1 VAGHAEKT
9 PIGRYN
15 YFKRRVSHFDVCQV
29 DVYMLKVEKQLKT
42 WREKGQREAQ
52 WFTLEEAAELV
63 QEPGLVALLQNLAQ
77 TLVGSKLRSTKVGRA

>member
-1 VAGHAEKT
+1 
-9 PIGRYN
+9 
-15 YFKRRVSHFDVCQV
+15 
-29 DVYMLKVEKQLKT
+29 MLKVEKQLKN

-77 TLVGSKLRSTKVGRA
+77 PGAALTVRWVCGEGPLQHDT